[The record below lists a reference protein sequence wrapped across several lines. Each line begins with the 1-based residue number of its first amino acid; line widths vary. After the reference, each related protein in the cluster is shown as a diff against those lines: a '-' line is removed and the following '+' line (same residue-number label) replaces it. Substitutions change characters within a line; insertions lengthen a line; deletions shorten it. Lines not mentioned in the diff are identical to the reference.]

1 MSQYI
6 LKAIANRAN
15 QSPAEVTLGH
25 IWGKGETQRQTVK
38 AQPGAIYR
46 LVDSKTGQVV
56 KGQSLLRKGKTLQVI
71 VDNLMVVEIEGF
83 FSSTVDAKSPAT
95 ESAKYVISQG
105 TDSEPTY
112 GFIYANTQYFRYSL
126 ISQAT

>member
-25 IWGKGETQRQTVK
+25 IGGKGETQRQTVK

-46 LVDSKTGQVV
+46 LVDSKTGQV
-56 KGQSLLRKGKTLQVI
+56 
-71 VDNLMVVEIEGF
+71 EIGRAH
-83 FSSTVDAKSPAT
+83 V
-95 ESAKYVISQG
+95 
-105 TDSEPTY
+105 
-112 GFIYANTQYFRYSL
+112 
-126 ISQAT
+126 